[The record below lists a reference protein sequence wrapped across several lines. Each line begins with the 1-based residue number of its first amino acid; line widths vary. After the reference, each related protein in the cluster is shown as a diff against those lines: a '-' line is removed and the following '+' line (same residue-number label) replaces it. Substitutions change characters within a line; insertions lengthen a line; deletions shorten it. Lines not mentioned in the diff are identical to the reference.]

1 MSRGEHVEQRI
12 TFCSG
17 IDGRSIA
24 CATAGNGPPLVR
36 SPWWVSHLEYEWE
49 KANLRRFLE
58 ALAQQH
64 TLIRYDRVGVGLSD
78 RSIAEFTL
86 EAEVRNLEAVVTHH
100 RLERF
105 ALFGSSLGA
114 PIAIAFAAQHPELV
128 SHLVLYG
135 GFASGP
141 KLANPEV
148 QSALL
153 KLIGASWGLGAKAL
167 ADILAPDLSANE
179 RKELLGYTSAASSA
193 ETAVRLLE
201 FMYQVDVEQAAR
213 EVRIPTLV
221 LHRREDRAVPFEVAR
236 HLAALIPSAE
246 LVTMDG
252 NVHLAWYGDWRS
264 VVKATLS
271 FIDGGSLAVASGS
284 EAAASG
290 PNAFLRQGEVWAITF
305 EGKTVHLKHSKG
317 LADLA
322 LLLSRPGADL
332 EAIELAQGNSPRRT
346 PAAAGDPM
354 LDRRAL
360 VSYRRRLRELEGQL
374 DEAEAGNNPEGYSR
388 LEAERQAL
396 VDELRRAT
404 GLGGRTRKLGDEAE
418 RARKAVTGR
427 IRLSIAA
434 IRAAHPLLAEHL
446 EHSIE
451 TGTLCSYSPTDS
463 ISWQT

>member
-1 MSRGEHVEQRI
+1 MEQRI

-17 IDGRSIA
+17 VDGRSIA
-24 CATAGNGPPLVR
+24 CAVVGNGLPLVR
-36 SPWWVSHLEYEWE
+36 SPWWVSHLQYEWE
-49 KANLRRFLE
+49 NADLRRFLE
-58 ALAQQH
+58 SLAQQH

-86 EAEVRNLEAVVTHH
+86 EAEVRNLEAVVSHH

-105 ALFGSSLGA
+105 ALLGSSLGA
-114 PIAIAFAAQHPELV
+114 PIAIAFAAQHPKLV

-141 KLANPEV
+141 KLAKPEV

-153 KLIGASWGLGAKAL
+153 TLIGASWGLGAKAL
-167 ADILAPDLSANE
+167 TDIFAPDLSSDQ
-179 RKELLGYTSAASSA
+179 RKELLGYGLAASSA
-193 ETAVRLLE
+193 VTAVRLLK
-201 FMYQVDVEQAAR
+201 FMYQIDVEQAAR
-213 EVRIPTLV
+213 KVRIPTLV
-221 LHRREDRAVPFEVAR
+221 LHRREDRAIPFEAAR
-236 HLAALIPSAE
+236 RLAALIPSAE

-252 NVHLAWYGDWRS
+252 NVHLPWYGDWQS
-264 VVKATLS
+264 VVKATLR
-271 FIDGGSLAVASGS
+271 FIDGGSPAVTSDL
-284 EAAASG
+284 EAAAPG
-290 PNAFLRQGEVWAITF
+290 PNAFLRKGEVWAITF

-322 LLLSRPGADL
+322 LLLSRPGDDL
-332 EAIELAQGNSPRRT
+332 EAIELAQGNSPRRA

-360 VSYRRRLRELEGQL
+360 VSYRTRLRELEGQL
-374 DEAEAGNNPEGYSR
+374 DEAEARNNPEGYSR
-388 LEAERQAL
+388 LEEERQAI

-418 RARKAVTGR
+418 RARKAVSSR

-434 IRAAHPLLAEHL
+434 IRAAHPVLGEHL
-446 EHSIE
+446 DHSIE
-451 TGTLCSYSPTDS
+451 TGTLCSYSPADS